1 MDFLVEIVATLTIFL
16 PGILFY
22 ALLQARARMLERIVL
37 ERLAKAYADDE
48 VLYTSRLWTHLT
60 GERQVGCAE
69 WELRSLLK
77 QLCRQGYVQVEHTE
91 SLFGRNGQA
100 IEYFQLSEL
109 GRVYV
114 RQRGISLEPIP
125 GRD

>member
-1 MDFLVEIVATLTIFL
+1 MDFLVEIIAIVTFFTPA
-16 PGILFY
+16 ILFY
-22 ALLQARARMLERIVL
+22 ALLLLRSRMLERIVL

-48 VLYTSRLWTHLT
+48 VLYTSRLWTYLIE
-60 GERQVGCAE
+60 ERQVGCAE

-77 QLCRQGYVQVEHTE
+77 RLCRQGYVQVEHTE

-100 IEYFQLSEL
+100 IEYFQLSVL

-114 RQRGISLEPIP
+114 RHKGIRLEPIP